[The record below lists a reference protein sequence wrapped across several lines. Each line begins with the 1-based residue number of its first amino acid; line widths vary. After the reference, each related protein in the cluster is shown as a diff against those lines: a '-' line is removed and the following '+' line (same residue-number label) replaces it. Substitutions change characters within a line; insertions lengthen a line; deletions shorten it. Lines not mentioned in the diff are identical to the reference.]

1 MMVDE
6 LLDGVDMVIVDWDG
20 TVVDSQ
26 QANYTAINQAL
37 RPYGLTIDLAW
48 YRLRTGLSIADLLT
62 EITVVHGDLP
72 TNEIISASRQQQLA
86 SLNQLRPIPAT
97 IELLDAAKTR
107 GLRCAVAS
115 GAANVLVHG
124 AIDALHLHHL
134 FAAIVTR
141 EDVEHGKPA
150 PDLYLRAAEMLG
162 TPPGRCLAVDDA
174 AEGIAAAIN
183 AGMRTLTLRDG
194 RLAWAPPPLA

>member
-1 MMVDE
+1 LVVDE
-6 LLDGVDMVIVDWDG
+6 LLDGVDTVIVDWDG

-37 RPYGLTIDLAW
+37 RPYGLTMDLAW
-48 YRLRTGLSIADLLT
+48 YRQRTGLSIADLLT

-72 TNEIISASRQQQLA
+72 TNEIITASRQQQLA

-97 IELLDAAKTR
+97 IALLDAAKAR

-115 GAANVLVHG
+115 GAANVLVLG
-124 AIDALHLHHL
+124 AIDALHLRHL

-141 EDVEHGKPA
+141 EDVDHGKPA

-174 AEGIAAAIN
+174 AEGIAAAIS
-183 AGMRTLTLRDG
+183 AGMRALTLRDG

>member
-26 QANYTAINQAL
+26 QANYTAINEAL

-48 YRLRTGLSIADLLT
+48 YRLRAGLSIADLLT

-107 GLRCAVAS
+107 GPALCSRLRRSKCS
-115 GAANVLVHG
+115 GPRRHRCPTPSSSLCGDRDPRRRG
-124 AIDALHLHHL
+124 ARQARPRPLSTRGGDARHP
-134 FAAIVTR
+134 T
-141 EDVEHGKPA
+141 
-150 PDLYLRAAEMLG
+150 G
-162 TPPGRCLAVDDA
+162 TMPR
-174 AEGIAAAIN
+174 
-183 AGMRTLTLRDG
+183 RR
-194 RLAWAPPPLA
+194 